1 MATINELS
9 PVISLSVTLFVFCIF
24 FGYLLLKPSAK
35 RTILL
40 TTPTSPLF
48 NLKRNKIKETCED
61 PEVISD
67 NPKKDVVNPIYWWL
81 VQPQEDTGL
90 KEGRFS
96 LARSSKKTFPYDQK
110 KIRRSSSLYTDSSD
124 NLSRNSSI
132 SMSTIISSL
141 SMDLSRTGSSVS
153 TSTSVIS
160 DENLPN
166 YGACSNSNRL
176 RTDSEQSGD
185 SNRNKR
191 TSFLYG
197 FLKTSGSN

>member
-9 PVISLSVTLFVFCIF
+9 PVISLSVSLFVFCIF

-48 NLKRNKIKETCED
+48 NLKRNKLKEKCKD

-67 NPKKDVVNPIYWWL
+67 NPRKDKVNPIYWWL

-96 LARSSKKTFPYDQK
+96 LARSSQRTFPYDQK
-110 KIRRSSSLYTDSSD
+110 KIRRSSSLYTDSSE

-132 SMSTIISSL
+132 SMSTLISSL
-141 SMDLSRTGSSVS
+141 SVDLSRTASSVS
-153 TSTSVIS
+153 TSASVIS
-160 DENLPN
+160 DDNVPN
-166 YGACSNSNRL
+166 YGACSNSKR
-176 RTDSEQSGD
+176 DSEQSGD
-185 SNRNKR
+185 SSRNKR

-197 FLKTSGSN
+197 FLKNSGSN